1 MAMNDSAQAL
11 DVGSGDE
18 RLLRLA
24 HRYEPYEES
33 QLTPKTGCSQYARR
47 DPFLCLFT

>member
-1 MAMNDSAQAL
+1 MNDAAQAL
-11 DVGSGDE
+11 DIGSGDE
-18 RLLRLA
+18 WLLCLA
-24 HRYEPYEES
+24 HRYEPDEVT